1 MSYLEGHRQRL
12 RDRFNTSGLG
22 AFEDHEVLE
31 LLLTYAVPRKDVKPI
46 AHALLERFGSLSNVL
61 DAPSTELMKMD
72 GIGETGA
79 TLLHL
84 MPSLT
89 RRYLRDRWG
98 HKPQLNTREDLA
110 RFIVDELATATNEV
124 FLLVLLTH
132 ENQVLRA
139 LPLHEGSIASA
150 PVYPRLVVEAALR
163 HHAAKVVFAHNHP
176 GGVAQPSD
184 EDLAITHTL
193 VAVFDAL
200 AIPVIDHL
208 VVAGPRAFSMAEA
221 GLLRISSSGLTAP
234 PAAGG
239 AP

>member
-46 AHALLERFGSLSNVL
+46 AHALLERLGSLSNVL
-61 DAPSTELMKMD
+61 DAPSAELMKVE

-84 MPSLT
+84 MPGLT

-98 HKPQLNTREDLA
+98 HKPQLNTREDLG
-110 RFIVDELATATNEV
+110 RFLVDELATATNEV

-132 ENQVLRA
+132 ENHVLRS
-139 LPLHEGSIASA
+139 LPLHEGSLASA

-176 GGVAQPSD
+176 GGVAQPSE
-184 EDLAITHTL
+184 EDLAITRTL

-200 AIPVIDHL
+200 AIPVVDHL
-208 VVAGPRAFSMAEA
+208 VVAGPRTFSMAEA
-221 GLLRISSSGLTAP
+221 GLLRAGSSGTTVP
-234 PAAGG
+234 PTVGCSA
-239 AP
+239 

>member
-31 LLLTYAVPRKDVKPI
+31 LLLTFAVPRKDVKPI
-46 AHALLERFGSLSNVL
+46 AHALLERLGSLSNVL
-61 DAPSTELMKMD
+61 DAPTAELVKV
-72 GIGETGA
+72 GGVGETGA

-84 MPSLT
+84 MPGLT

-98 HKPQLNTREDLA
+98 HKPQLNTREELG
-110 RFIVDELATATNEV
+110 RFVVDELATANNEV

-132 ENQVLRA
+132 ENHVLRS
-139 LPLHEGSIASA
+139 LPLHEGSLASA

-176 GGVAQPSD
+176 GGVAQPSEQD
-184 EDLAITHTL
+184 VSITRNL
-193 VAVFDAL
+193 VAVLDAL
-200 AIPVIDHL
+200 GVPVVDHL
-208 VVAGPRAFSMAEA
+208 IVAGPRTFSMAEA
-221 GLLRISSSGLTAP
+221 GLLRVDA
-234 PAAGG
+234 G
-239 AP
+239 APT

>member
-46 AHALLERFGSLSNVL
+46 AHALLARFGSLSNVL
-61 DAPSTELMKMD
+61 DAPTAELVKVD
-72 GIGETGA
+72 GVGETGA

-84 MPSLT
+84 MPALT

-98 HKPQLNTREDLA
+98 HKPQLNTREDLG
-110 RFIVDELATATNEV
+110 RFVVDELASATNEV

-132 ENQVLRA
+132 ENHVLRA
-139 LPLHEGSIASA
+139 LPLHEGSLASA

-163 HHAAKVVFAHNHP
+163 HQAAKVVLAHNHP
-176 GGVAQPSD
+176 GGVAHPSD
-184 EDLAITHTL
+184 EDLSVTHTL
-193 VAVFDAL
+193 VSVFDAL
-200 AIPVIDHL
+200 GVPVIDHII
-208 VVAGPRAFSMAEA
+208 VAGPRTFSMAEA
-221 GLLRISSSGLTAP
+221 GLLRK
-234 PAAGG
+234 AAG
-239 AP
+239 APA

>member
-1 MSYLEGHRQRL
+1 MISYVDGHRRRL
-12 RDRFNTSGLG
+12 RDRFNESGLG

-46 AHALLERFGSLSNVL
+46 AHALLERLGSLSNVL
-61 DAPSTELMKMD
+61 DAPTAELVKVD
-72 GIGETGA
+72 GVGEMGA

-84 MPSLT
+84 MPGLT

-110 RFIVDELATATNEV
+110 RFVVDELATATNEV

-132 ENQVLRA
+132 ENHVLRSLA
-139 LPLHEGSIASA
+139 VHEGSITSA

-176 GGVAQPSD
+176 GGVAQPS
-184 EDLAITHTL
+184 EADLSITRTL
-193 VAVFDAL
+193 VGVLDAL
-200 AIPVIDHL
+200 AIPVVDHL
-208 VVAGPRAFSMAEA
+208 VVAGPRTFSMAEA
-221 GLLRISSSGLTAP
+221 GLLRASSPPTAVE
-234 PAAGG
+234 G

>member
-12 RDRFNTSGLG
+12 RDRFNASGIG

-46 AHALLERFGSLSNVL
+46 ARALLERFGSLSNAL
-61 DAPSTELMKMD
+61 DAPTADLVKVD
-72 GIGETGA
+72 GVGETGA

-84 MPSLT
+84 VPALT
-89 RRYLRDRWG
+89 GRYLRDRWG
-98 HKPQLNTREDLA
+98 HKPQLNTREDLG
-110 RFIVDELATATNEV
+110 RFVVDELATATNEV

-132 ENQVLRA
+132 ENRVLRS
-139 LPLHEGSIASA
+139 LPLHEGSLASA

-176 GGVAQPSD
+176 GGVAQPSE
-184 EDLAITHTL
+184 EDVSVTRKL

-200 AIPVIDHL
+200 GVPVVDHFI
-208 VVAGPRAFSMAEA
+208 VAGPRTFSMAEA
-221 GLLRISSSGLTAP
+221 GLL
-234 PAAGG
+234 PANAGT
-239 AP
+239 PT